1 MNRLMIQGGW
11 VVSSAVAFMHLKGK
25 EDSDLSHW
33 VELVNGQVSS
43 WRVQIR
49 SLPGGLGPQMST

>member
-1 MNRLMIQGGW
+1 MIQGGW

-25 EDSDLSHW
+25 EDRDLSHW
-33 VELVNGQVSS
+33 VELVKGQVSS